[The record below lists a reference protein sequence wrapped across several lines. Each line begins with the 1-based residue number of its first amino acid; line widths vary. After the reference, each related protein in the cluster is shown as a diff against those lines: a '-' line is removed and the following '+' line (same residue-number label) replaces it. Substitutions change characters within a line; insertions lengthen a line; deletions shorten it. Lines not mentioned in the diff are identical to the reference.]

1 MDIKEFKSAFKK
13 LISPYLAKHEIQQ
26 GVCFEDLFIYFVI
39 KLNLLILKSLKFVIK
54 TETE

>member
-26 GVCFEDLFIYFVI
+26 GVCFEDLFIL
-39 KLNLLILKSLKFVIK
+39 KLYINYI
-54 TETE
+54 

>member
-26 GVCFEDLFIYFVI
+26 GVCFEDLFIL
-39 KLNLLILKSLKFVIK
+39 KLYKFFNLKSLKFVIK